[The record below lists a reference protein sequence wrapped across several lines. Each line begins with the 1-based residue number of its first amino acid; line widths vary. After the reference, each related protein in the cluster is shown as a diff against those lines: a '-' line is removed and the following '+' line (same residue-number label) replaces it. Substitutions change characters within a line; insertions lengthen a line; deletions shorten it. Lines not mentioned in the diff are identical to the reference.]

1 MTTGN
6 TGRARR
12 RWAFRL
18 TTAVI
23 VAGSLAAVTAD
34 LSAAQATPTTTKKV
48 QVVKVVIRKPFGKM
62 LATTHGASLYYKP
75 KGGCTGECLTVWPP
89 LVMKKGST
97 ATPTGTKCLAT
108 AKFNKLRQVTY
119 RGHRLYTFTGDSG
132 SSVNGNGEG
141 GFVVAKVS
149 TKACPKPTKS
159 KGGGGGGGG
168 W

>member
-1 MTTGN
+1 LTTGN
-6 TGRARR
+6 TDAGRRR
-12 RWAFRL
+12 RWAIRL
-18 TTAVI
+18 TTAVL

-34 LSAAQATPTTTKKV
+34 LSVAQATPATQKKV
-48 QVVKVVIRKPFGKM
+48 QVVKVVTRKPFGKM
-62 LATTHGASLYYKP
+62 LATVHGASLYYMP
-75 KGGCTGECLTVWPP
+75 KGSCTGECLTIWPP

-108 AKFNKLRQVTY
+108 AKFKTLRQVTY

-132 SSVNGNGEG
+132 TSVNGNGEG

-149 TKACPKPTKS
+149 AKACPKPKKS
-159 KGGGGGGGG
+159 AAGRSG